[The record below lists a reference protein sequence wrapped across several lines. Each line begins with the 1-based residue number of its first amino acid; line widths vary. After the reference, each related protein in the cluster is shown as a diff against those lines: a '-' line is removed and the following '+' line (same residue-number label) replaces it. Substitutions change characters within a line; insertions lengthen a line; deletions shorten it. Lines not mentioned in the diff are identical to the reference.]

1 MYNDYLVTSDM
12 SHVTSHHAKNTKKQ
26 IFLER
31 AFQIEHNT
39 AWVVLYGFP
48 SQKST
53 FFEPALCGAIAKK
66 PLKHLYDILDGILK
80 CQIVG
85 IFCT

>member
-12 SHVTSHHAKNTKKQ
+12 SHLIHTMQKIQ

-31 AFQIEHNT
+31 AFQIEHNM
-39 AWVVLYGFP
+39 ARAVLYGFP

-53 FFEPALCGAIAKK
+53 FHEPLCAERRSERVKST
-66 PLKHLYDILDGILK
+66 L
-80 CQIVG
+80 
-85 IFCT
+85 